1 MGVGAGSISTSGSSL
16 LPQHKETKT
25 KSRLFVIS
33 ALSLGPG
40 QDLSH
45 QRAASV
51 ASRDPGAAETIQPG
65 SVSLLPPATLFA
77 LGMWGEVEIGERSR
91 NTKGE
96 GMPGCSDS
104 LFSTPPA

>member
-1 MGVGAGSISTSGSSL
+1 MGGAFP
-16 LPQHKETKT
+16 PQGPPSCHNIKKP
-25 KSRLFVIS
+25 KQSQGYLSFR
-33 ALSLGPG
+33 LSLGALAR
-40 QDLSH
+40 DLSH

-51 ASRDPGAAETIQPG
+51 ASGDPGAAETIQPG
-65 SVSLLPPATLFA
+65 PVSLPPPATLFA

-91 NTKGE
+91 KGKGE